1 MKMYSELPALD
12 EANVKG
18 FFNRLVVLK
27 LNGGLGAV
35 YACVS
40 MRC

>member
-12 EANVKG
+12 EQNVKT

-27 LNGGLGAV
+27 LNGGLGESHQRV
-35 YACVS
+35 
-40 MRC
+40 